1 MESLQRYD
9 SDFSDS
15 PSDSGSLQPAPSF
28 RSPCEF
34 SAQSSSCSRL
44 TGAGISRLGQ
54 LSSFICEIYMKSSQS
69 LNSQKL

>member
-1 MESLQRYD
+1 MESLQRYG

-44 TGAGISRLGQ
+44 TGADIFRLG
-54 LSSFICEIYMKSSQS
+54 
-69 LNSQKL
+69 